1 MSADGAAAADL
12 AGPLAAV
19 GLYLFLATVSHCVLD
34 AFTDGE
40 LGVAFFAPFE
50 NSRYFFPVTPIAV
63 SPIGGSFFSARG
75 LSVVLNEVVWIWV
88 PFSALRGCV
97 LATPAD
103 VLRPGGNGSLRFA
116 PG

>member
-1 MSADGAAAADL
+1 M
-12 AGPLAAV
+12 

-97 LATPAD
+97 ATPPTCSGRVAMARYD
-103 VLRPGGNGSLRFA
+103 SRPASFSGSQRTSRSSTS
-116 PG
+116 